1 MSSPLSI
8 LGKNKRVPLAG
19 APNHGRRGIPFKQKD
34 RTGPES
40 AVMDE
45 AAPPR
50 QPVALA
56 SDAPPTSRSKIIP
69 RKTCVN
75 GHDGLSDF
83 ELMSTMMQKLTQLE
97 RKVNAQI
104 LEIQCK
110 EKKIAVLE
118 EKLKVLQKS
127 KDPTDSSA
135 SQHPRDPSR
144 VEDLEQKCFT
154 LQAQVWEMETFL
166 SDYGLVW
173 VGSSSEPHQEEG
185 REEEVHHWQHL
196 WQPAGVSV
204 GKDFQPNFDQVVRS
218 VHELN
223 LLAGEGVSHI
233 EPTHRGARLATRSP
247 IPLSLY
253 RNGFIMFNGPFR
265 SYQEPSTQQCMQ
277 DLMDGYFPSELQQ
290 RFPDGVPFQLVD
302 RREQDFMERRGGL
315 QFPGQGKAVGGTPE
329 NTLSSVG
336 QYPGK
341 AVHETLGDQGGK
353 LSMEQ
358 FLNKLPKMVIK
369 AGKVFDI
376 QNSLKETLQG
386 SSSSCSP
393 AVTVIETPALQGPR
407 APGDDVTL
415 LKVREVDGGQS
426 FLLRMLLSETV
437 GHLRQY
443 LDSHRVQTKTTY
455 DIISTFPLCH
465 YDDDSLTLLACGLT
479 SNTTLLLRPHPQPH

>member
-1 MSSPLSI
+1 
-8 LGKNKRVPLAG
+8 
-19 APNHGRRGIPFKQKD
+19 
-34 RTGPES
+34 
-40 AVMDE
+40 
-45 AAPPR
+45 
-50 QPVALA
+50 
-56 SDAPPTSRSKIIP
+56 
-69 RKTCVN
+69 
-75 GHDGLSDF
+75 
-83 ELMSTMMQKLTQLE
+83 MSTMMQKLTQLE
-97 RKVNAQI
+97 R
-104 LEIQCK
+104 K

-127 KDPTDSSA
+127 KDDPTDSSA
-135 SQHPRDPSR
+135 SQHPRDPSW

-185 REEEVHHWQHL
+185 REEEVHHGHHL
-196 WQPAGVSV
+196 WQP
-204 GKDFQPNFDQVVRS
+204 
-218 VHELN
+218 
-223 LLAGEGVSHI
+223 GEGMSHI

-253 RNGFIMFNGPFR
+253 RNGIIMFNGPFR

-302 RREQDFMERRGGL
+302 RREEDFMERRGGL

-329 NTLSSVG
+329 NTLSSIG

-341 AVHETLGDQGGK
+341 AVHETHGDQGGK
-353 LSMEQ
+353 LSTEQ

-369 AGKVFDI
+369 AGKVFEI

-393 AVTVIETPALQGPR
+393 AVTVIETPGLQGPR

-479 SNTTLLLRPHPQPH
+479 SNTTLLLRPHPQPR